1 MRITAGAPTKLA
13 EGGVSPVAEESSPMP
28 QALDREL
35 GVMRREGEAATSKE
49 GMRALGVGNAWKW
62 ND

>member
-13 EGGVSPVAEESSPMP
+13 EGGVSPVAEASSPLP

-35 GVMRREGEAATSKE
+35 GVIRREGEAAASEE